1 MSDVNSGLPPTMSPP
16 PPRKGP
22 VAQRV
27 FLVSYPKIVFMYPTM
42 IAAFI
47 AGLYMAF
54 RPDGANLDKM
64 DAHVVSSIFICLL
77 AINLTI
83 FSFDFPRE
91 TSLILVLAIVS
102 VCLGAWL
109 LFVFNPKLWP
119 DMAHVIEK
127 FHPVAN
133 ATFYFSFGL
142 VLLVIYGFVF
152 INLRFD
158 YWEVNANELIHH
170 YGLMSDSKR
179 FPAPNMRIDKEIN
192 DVFENILLG
201 SGRLILHPQ
210 NEPRAIVLENIMRI
224 NQKEEKI
231 IKLLGALKVQF
242 QTH

>member
-1 MSDVNSGLPPTMSPP
+1 MSPP
-16 PPRKGP
+16 PPRKSP
-22 VAQRV
+22 PSQRV

-42 IAAFI
+42 VAAFI
-47 AGLYMAF
+47 AAIYMAF
-54 RPDGANLDKM
+54 RPDLNTTEAF
-64 DAHVVSSIFICLL
+64 VVASAFIGVLT
-77 AINLTI
+77 INLTV

-91 TSLILVLAIVS
+91 TSLILVLAVVS
-102 VCLGAWL
+102 MGLGAWL
-109 LFVFNPKLWP
+109 LFVFYPALWP
-119 DMAHVIEK
+119 DLSAVIK
-127 FHPVAN
+127 RFHPVAN
-133 ATFYFSFGL
+133 STFYFSFGL

-201 SGRLILHPQ
+201 SGRLILHPS

-224 NQKEEKI
+224 NHKEEKI